1 MAKPEQVVIIGCGAI
16 GASIAYKL
24 SQSASLQVTV
34 LEANSQAGQG
44 ATGASL
50 GVLMAACS
58 QKATGDLVTLRL
70 ASLRLYE
77 QLIPQLERQTGL
89 SIPNCAGIL
98 CLSQKI
104 GSESKWQSLIGKRQQ
119 QGFDL
124 QFFDRDHVR
133 SKYPFLSAQSA
144 LYSPSDRAL
153 HPSMLVQALVKAAT
167 LNGAKFIYDR
177 KVDRLADIPD
187 ADKIVITAGLGS
199 DRLRQ
204 SLDLDLDLDRPSN
217 LLAPVGGQ
225 AILVELPDVS
235 LNAVIHA
242 EAANGED
249 INIVPLG
256 FDRYWIGATVE
267 FEPDTLPRT
276 SNISL
281 LLDKAIEFCPAF
293 AQAKIIETWAGY
305 RPRPVSQR
313 SPILGFLPSH
323 PNVSIATGH
332 YRNGVLMAPITAE
345 IINDLILKGESDRPW
360 QGFALKS

>member
-1 MAKPEQVVIIGCGAI
+1 MIIGCGAI

-34 LEANSQAGQG
+34 LEANSQAGKG

-77 QLIPQLERQTGL
+77 QLIPQLESQTGL

-104 GSESKWQSLIGKRQQ
+104 GSEPKWQSLIGKRQQ

-124 QFFDRDHVR
+124 RFFDRDHVR
-133 SKYPFLSAQSA
+133 SNYPFLSAQSA

-153 HPSMLVQALVKAAT
+153 QPSMLVQALVKAAT
-167 LNGAKFIYDR
+167 LNGAKFIYDHP
-177 KVDRLADIPD
+177 VDRLADIPN

-204 SLDLDLDLDRPSN
+204 SLSLEPDQPSN

-225 AILVELPDVS
+225 AILAELPDLS
-235 LNAVIHA
+235 LNSVIHA

-267 FEPDTLPRT
+267 FEPDTLPRN

-293 AQAKIIETWAGY
+293 AQAEIIETWAGY
-305 RPRPVSQR
+305 RPRPVDRR

-323 PNVSIATGH
+323 PNISIATGH

-345 IINDLILKGESDRPW
+345 IISDLILKGESDLPW
-360 QGFALKS
+360 QGFALQS

>member
-1 MAKPEQVVIIGCGAI
+1 MIIGCGAI

-34 LEANSQAGQG
+34 LEANSQAGKG

-77 QLIPQLERQTGL
+77 QLIPQLESQTGL

-104 GSESKWQSLIGKRQQ
+104 GSEPKWQSLIGKRQQ

-124 QFFDRDHVR
+124 RFFDRDHVR
-133 SKYPFLSAQSA
+133 SNYPFLSAQSA

-167 LNGAKFIYDR
+167 LNGAKFIYDHP
-177 KVDRLADIPD
+177 VDRLADIPN

-204 SLDLDLDLDRPSN
+204 SLSLEPDQTSN

-225 AILVELPDVS
+225 AILVELPDLS
-235 LNAVIHA
+235 LNSVIHA

-267 FEPDTLPRT
+267 FEPDTLPRN

-293 AQAKIIETWAGY
+293 AQAEIIETWAGY

-345 IINDLILKGESDRPW
+345 IISDLILKGESDLPW
-360 QGFALKS
+360 QGFALQS